1 MMHRHP
7 GRSSW
12 SRFTSLTGAVMV
24 VAAALGCGP
33 AAGGGAVLVAPGASL
48 DIGSVL
54 AMIRQDLPPPEE
66 GAWDIRI
73 LQPTLP
79 LTNPAA
85 EPLSVALAQDG
96 GTGPD
101 PSAAVTRTGGAL
113 LVTDGSGRTARLPFS
128 AELHA
133 MVMVPVPLRALAAD
147 TALEAEMFGEAAWP
161 RQRVDDQM
169 VRSLGEIVG
178 ARLARRL
185 PPGRPIPR
193 SALQAPWAVHR
204 DEPVRITF
212 VRGGLRLTVTGHAQ
226 EDAAVGELA
235 RAINAV
241 SERQVRGRV
250 TAPGEITIG
259 DPAR

>member
-1 MMHRHP
+1 MRRHP
-7 GRSSW
+7 SRSSW
-12 SRFTSLTGAVMV
+12 NRFASPACVGIIL
-24 VAAALGCGP
+24 AAALGCAP
-33 AAGGGAVLVAPGASL
+33 AAGSEAVLVAPGASL
-48 DIGSVL
+48 DAGSVL

-85 EPLSVALAQDG
+85 EPLSVALAPDG
-96 GTGPD
+96 GAGPD
-101 PSAAVTRTGGAL
+101 PSAAVTRTEGTL
-113 LVTDGSGRTARLPFS
+113 LVTDRSGRTARLPFS
-128 AELHA
+128 AELRA
-133 MVMVPVPLRALAAD
+133 MVMVPVPLRTLAAG
-147 TALEAEMFGEAAWP
+147 TAPEAEMFGEAAWP
-161 RQRVDDQM
+161 RQRVDDQL
-169 VRSLGEIVG
+169 VRSLDEIIG
-178 ARLARRL
+178 TRLARRL
-185 PPGRPIPR
+185 PPGRPVPR

-212 VRGGLRLTVTGHAQ
+212 VRGGLRLTVTGYAQ

-235 RAINAV
+235 RAINAA
-241 SERQVRGRV
+241 SERQVRGQV